1 MTLGKQNW
9 SKAYPKL
16 KFNFSLSLGDYWA
29 L

>member
-1 MTLGKQNW
+1 MALGKQNW

-16 KFNFSLSLGDYWA
+16 KFIFSLSLGGYWA